1 MFSVNNI
8 RITCYFR
15 CWYIT
20 ILVMIK
26 IPEYQKY
33 IFVYV
38 YVSIEEEYAVKE
50 RELMERYAQQLTLA
64 KKEQQSS
71 GEVQGEETKEP
82 TQSES
87 PPNSS
92 IVNVDEK
99 EEKQR
104 QRVEQKKAK
113 NVMKRRQA
121 REATQKQ
128 EYERLHALAS
138 IGPSAREVEMD
149 RLKELYLEPNNLDI
163 VEVPADGHCL
173 FRAIA
178 EQLNNELMTTRR
190 RYVEKYC
197 YAEEEQDDDYE
208 HILMDYKILREKC
221 ADALALYETT
231 LAPFCE
237 YEDSF
242 QNYVAR
248 IRSSADAWGG
258 HVELRALSQALN
270 RTIIVYSASA
280 PPLIM
285 NGISSLTGDEVKEEE
300 EAVTLSTL
308 SASTIKEPLR
318 VSYHRHYYALGEHYN
333 CVVVRKNTISN
344 E

>member
-1 MFSVNNI
+1 V
-8 RITCYFR
+8 
-15 CWYIT
+15 YIC
-20 ILVMIK
+20 I
-26 IPEYQKY
+26 Y
-33 IFVYV
+33 I

-50 RELMERYAQQLTLA
+50 RELVERYTQQLTLV
-64 KKEQQSS
+64 KEEQQSL
-71 GEVQGEETKEP
+71 EAVQGEETNEP
-82 TQSES
+82 TRSES
-87 PPNSS
+87 PPNSC

-99 EEKQR
+99 AEKQR
-104 QRVEQKKAK
+104 QRAEQKRAK
-113 NVMKRRQA
+113 NVMKRCQA
-121 REATQKQ
+121 REAMQKK
-128 EYERLHALAS
+128 EYERLQALAS

-197 YAEEEQDDDYE
+197 YAEEEQDEDYE
-208 HILMDYKILREKC
+208 HIFMDYKILREKC
-221 ADALALYETT
+221 ADALALHETT

-285 NGISSLTGDEVKEEE
+285 NGVSSLTGEEE
-300 EAVTLSTL
+300 EEGVTLSTL

-333 CVVVRKNTISN
+333 CVIVRKNAISN

>member
-1 MFSVNNI
+1 VE
-8 RITCYFR
+8 RYTQEL
-15 CWYIT
+15 T
-20 ILVMIK
+20 AAK
-26 IPEYQKY
+26 QEQQPQ
-33 IFVYV
+33 
-38 YVSIEEEYAVKE
+38 EEVHGEEVKE
-50 RELMERYAQQLTLA
+50 VT
-64 KKEQQSS
+64 
-71 GEVQGEETKEP
+71 P
-82 TQSES
+82 SES

-92 IVNVDEK
+92 IISVDEK

-104 QRVEQKKAK
+104 QKAEQKRAK
-113 NVMKRRQA
+113 NVLKRRQA
-121 REATQKQ
+121 REAMQKK
-128 EYERLHALAS
+128 EYERLQELAS
-138 IGPSAREVEMD
+138 LGPSAREVEID

-178 EQLNNELMTTRR
+178 EQLNNELITPSRQ
-190 RYVEKYC
+190 YVEKYC
-197 YAEEEQDDDYE
+197 YAEEEQTDEEYE
-208 HILMDYKILREKC
+208 HIFMDYKILREKC
-221 ADALALYETT
+221 ADALVLHEDT

-270 RTIIVYSASA
+270 RPIIVYSASA

-285 NGISSLTGDEVKEEE
+285 NGISSSTTGEE
-300 EAVTLSTL
+300 EASLSTP
-308 SASTIKEPLR
+308 SASAIKEPLR

-333 CVVVRKNTISN
+333 CVVVRKNTVSN